1 MDTLN
6 TDRQIIK
13 QVLAANAKFYTTD
26 EVEYKLVVDSETDS
40 YLIISLGWDGVKRI
54 HSCMVHLDI
63 IEGKIWVQRD
73 DTEDGVT
80 PELMEAGIPKDRIVL
95 GFHLPDVRPHTG
107 FAIA

>member
-6 TDRQIIK
+6 HDRQIIK
-13 QVLAANAKFYTTD
+13 QVLAANARFYTHD
-26 EVEYKLVVDSETDS
+26 QVEYKLVVDSETDS

-73 DTEDGVT
+73 DTEDGIT
-80 PELMEAGIPKDRIVL
+80 PELVEAGIPKDRIVL